1 MYNLKQYIPRVQKR
15 SLLLIAGFIWG
26 FSGFRVLTLG
36 LGDVESNKGNL
47 IFSLIFS
54 SIVFYIFLKFV
65 FNKIIKKH
73 TKRIIKNTLEKQC
86 VFSFFDF
93 KSYCIMGFM
102 IFLGIT
108 VRSAKIFNPVYVGTF
123 YIGLGLALF
132 VAGILFLQ
140 SSIKFEKTKFK
151 YENL

>member
-1 MYNLKQYIPRVQKR
+1 MYNLKPYIPRVEKR

-26 FSGFRVLTLG
+26 FAGFRVLTLG
-36 LGDVESNKGNL
+36 LGDVERNKGNL

-54 SIVFYIFLKFV
+54 SIVFYIFFKFV

>member
-26 FSGFRVLTLG
+26 FAGFRVLTLG

-47 IFSLIFS
+47 IFSLILS
-54 SIVFYIFLKFV
+54 RIVFYIFFKFV

-93 KSYCIMGFM
+93 KSYCIMEFM

>member
-26 FSGFRVLTLG
+26 FAGFRVLTLG

-132 VAGILFLQ
+132 VAGIVFLQ

>member
-1 MYNLKQYIPRVQKR
+1 MYNLKLYIPRVEKR
-15 SLLLIAGFIWG
+15 SLLVIAGFIWG
-26 FSGFRVLTLG
+26 FAGFRVLTLG

-132 VAGILFLQ
+132 VAGVLFLE

>member
-26 FSGFRVLTLG
+26 FAGFRVLTLG

>member
-26 FSGFRVLTLG
+26 FAGFRVLTLG

-123 YIGLGLALF
+123 YIGLALF

>member
-1 MYNLKQYIPRVQKR
+1 MYNLKLYIPRVEKR

-26 FSGFRVLTLG
+26 FAGFRVLTLG

-132 VAGILFLQ
+132 VAGVLFLE

>member
-1 MYNLKQYIPRVQKR
+1 
-15 SLLLIAGFIWG
+15 
-26 FSGFRVLTLG
+26 
-36 LGDVESNKGNL
+36 
-47 IFSLIFS
+47 
-54 SIVFYIFLKFV
+54 
-65 FNKIIKKH
+65 
-73 TKRIIKNTLEKQC
+73 
-86 VFSFFDF
+86 
-93 KSYCIMGFM
+93 M

>member
-1 MYNLKQYIPRVQKR
+1 
-15 SLLLIAGFIWG
+15 
-26 FSGFRVLTLG
+26 
-36 LGDVESNKGNL
+36 
-47 IFSLIFS
+47 
-54 SIVFYIFLKFV
+54 
-65 FNKIIKKH
+65 
-73 TKRIIKNTLEKQC
+73 
-86 VFSFFDF
+86 
-93 KSYCIMGFM
+93 MGFM

>member
-15 SLLLIAGFIWG
+15 SLLLIAGFICG
-26 FSGFRVLTLG
+26 FAGFRVLTLG